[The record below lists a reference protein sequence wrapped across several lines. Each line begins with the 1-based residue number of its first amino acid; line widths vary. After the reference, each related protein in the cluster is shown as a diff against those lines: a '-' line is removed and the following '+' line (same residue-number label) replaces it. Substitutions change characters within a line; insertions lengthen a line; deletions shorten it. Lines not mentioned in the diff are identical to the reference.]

1 MSMCFPKTPLGF
13 QEKHVQKETG
23 WKSRGESRE
32 EGFKSQPGITKQQ
45 RAWGAARTPTP
56 TPHCP
61 DTASIPQPPL
71 PSAQTG
77 GEKKRP
83 RGAAEQPIQVELR
96 RGCSCSIQAEQDR
109 LCAGEAGRKG
119 SVGRAGTFLSFFL
132 RAPVLSPPDHINK
145 GPDHVTWRRPLPQKE
160 TVSHSQNQQHPIIM
174 TTKRADWV

>member
-1 MSMCFPKTPLGF
+1 MQEEISQRIKSQILFVSMCFPKTPLGF

-109 LCAGEAGRKG
+109 LCAVEAGRKG
-119 SVGRAGTFLSFFL
+119 SVGRAVDGGL
-132 RAPVLSPPDHINK
+132 RAATPLLISH
-145 GPDHVTWRRPLPQKE
+145 GGRRDL
-160 TVSHSQNQQHPIIM
+160 
-174 TTKRADWV
+174 

>member
-1 MSMCFPKTPLGF
+1 MCFPKTPLGF

-119 SVGRAGTFLSFFL
+119 SVGRAGTFLSFF
-132 RAPVLSPPDHINK
+132 SPCSCSFSPGSHQQRP
-145 GPDHVTWRRPLPQKE
+145 GPCDLEETTPTERDSLPQSKSA
-160 TVSHSQNQQHPIIM
+160 TSHNNDNKP
-174 TTKRADWV
+174 R